1 MEDSLHLR
9 IMIIAPTPYFSDR
22 GCHVRIYEESKAL
35 RQLGNYVFICT
46 YHLGKDTDDIPIYR
60 TLRIPFYKKTE
71 AGPSRTK
78 VFLDFLLFFLCLFR
92 GLKERPQIIHA
103 HLHEGAFIG
112 SIVGKLLRIPVVADM
127 QGSMFKEM
135 VDHHFIKEKG
145 LRAAF
150 WRFVE
155 KIVVRMPALLLP
167 SSSQGSKYFV
177 EILGLPP
184 EKVITVDDGVST
196 DLIRPGYDVSD
207 LKKEIG
213 LGDDKR
219 ILLYL
224 GILTKYQGID
234 LMIEAMK
241 YLAQKRNDF
250 IFLIVGFP
258 NVEYYCEMAKNLEVS
273 DHVKLTGRIG
283 QERVPQFLCLGEI
296 GLTAK
301 TSATEA
307 NGKVLSYMAAGLPV
321 VAIDTPVNRE
331 LIGDYGTY
339 SKNPDP
345 QSFAEAIDDLFH
357 DEKRLE
363 YLKRSVREYV
373 EKNWTWMRSTEHII
387 RIYKSLLN

>member
-60 TLRIPFYKKTE
+60 TLRIPFYKRKRLE
-71 AGPSRTK
+71 
-78 VFLDFLLFFLCLFR
+78 
-92 GLKERPQIIHA
+92 
-103 HLHEGAFIG
+103 
-112 SIVGKLLRIPVVADM
+112 
-127 QGSMFKEM
+127 
-135 VDHHFIKEKG
+135 
-145 LRAAF
+145 
-150 WRFVE
+150 
-155 KIVVRMPALLLP
+155 
-167 SSSQGSKYFV
+167 GSKYFV

-184 EKVITVDDGVST
+184 EKVIPVDDGVNT
-196 DLIRPGYDVSD
+196 DLIRPDYDVSG

-363 YLKRSVREYV
+363 YLKRSVRGYV